1 MIVTRKVGW
10 HPGDD
15 QHDPGYAACAVLA
28 DGTLAFPMGHPAT
41 FATEAEAEAILH
53 RIEDSPTGPV
63 IRPHLT
69 LVVG

>member
-1 MIVTRKVGW
+1 MIVDRKVAW

-15 QHDPGYAACAVLA
+15 QHRPGFVAAALMN

-41 FATEAEAEAILH
+41 FATAAEAEAILD
-53 RIEDSPTGPV
+53 RIEDTPTGPR